1 MEEIARFLHEHPPF
15 SLLTFEQVQ
24 SIAAHV
30 QIEYFLAET
39 NILTHNAKP
48 SAFLYIIRRGSVDT
62 LRETED
68 GVQHIDT
75 YGEGEIFGHIS
86 ILRRRPPM
94 VTVRTREEV
103 LAYLLP
109 ARVFARLCEEHPALD
124 QFFSSSTTDR
134 LNRAL
139 QTHGTTPGES
149 ELFRL
154 RMRNLASP
162 ALMVPPYTSIQHAA
176 QMMRDANTSC
186 VVIDT
191 EPCGIV
197 TDRDLRNR
205 VLAAGL
211 SDAAHV
217 VRVMTSPVMMLP
229 ADSLAFE
236 GLMLMVEHNIH
247 HIPITEEDQITSVV
261 THTELLRQ
269 QSRSPLLLPRLLEK
283 ARTDEDLRQYMTQ
296 VEETARSLLQEGARV
311 RDIGRLVAI
320 ANDALL
326 IHLLQEAEAEL
337 GKPPCPYAWLVLGSG
352 GRLEQTLRTDQDN
365 ALVYADDAP
374 QWAEVYFADLAE
386 RIVSKLEWCGFPRCP
401 GDIMATNKEWRQP
414 LRVWKSYFE
423 DWIRRPEEQALINVT
438 VFFDF
443 RRAYGSLEVEKT
455 LRPVIESARN
465 QKIFLARLV
474 RVALRRSPPLGF
486 FRNFVLEKNGAD
498 RDLIDLKHRGVALIV
513 DLARIRSLEVGS
525 PETNT
530 LARMRSAVGH
540 SSLDKENADALA
552 AAYEL
557 ISLLRLRHQYR
568 QIEQGEEPSNMVS
581 VSELSK
587 LEQRDLKEAF
597 RTIATNQ
604 RVLESTYQVGML
616 G

>member
-39 NILTHNAKP
+39 DILTYNAKP

-68 GVQHIDT
+68 GIQHIDT
-75 YGEGEIFGHIS
+75 YGEGEIFGHLS
-86 ILRRRPPM
+86 ILRRKPPL

-109 ARVFARLCEEHPALD
+109 ARVFERLCAEQPALK
-124 QFFSSSTTDR
+124 QFFSSSLSDR

-139 QTHGTTPGES
+139 QTHGTTPSGS

-162 ALMVPPYTSIQHAA
+162 ALMVPPYTSIRHAA
-176 QMMRDANTSC
+176 QMMRDADTSC
-186 VVIDT
+186 VVVNT
-191 EPCGIV
+191 EPLGIV
-197 TDRDLRNR
+197 SDRDLRNR

-211 SDAAHV
+211 SEAVHV
-217 VRVMTSPVMMLP
+217 VRVMSSPVLTLP

-247 HIPITEEDQITSVV
+247 HIPITEDGQITSVV

-269 QSRSPLLLPRLLEK
+269 QSRSPLLLPRMLEQ
-283 ARTDEDLRQYMTQ
+283 ASTAEDLRHYTAQ
-296 VEETARSLLQEGARV
+296 VQATGSSLLQEGARIS
-311 RDIGRLVAI
+311 DIGRMVAI

-326 IHLLQEAEAEL
+326 VHLLREAEAEL

-352 GRLEQTLRTDQDN
+352 GRFEQTVRTDQDN

-386 RIVSKLEWCGFPRCP
+386 RIVAKLEWCGFPRCP
-401 GDIMATNKEWRQP
+401 GDIMATNPQWRKP
-414 LRVWKSYFE
+414 LHVWKSYFE
-423 DWIRRPEEQALINVT
+423 EWIRRPEEQALINVT

-443 RRAYGSLEVEKT
+443 RRAYGELEIEKT
-455 LRPVIESARN
+455 LHPVIESARQ
-465 QKIFLARLV
+465 QKIFLGRLV

-486 FRNFVLEKNGAD
+486 FRNFVLEHNGD
-498 RDLIDLKHRGVALIV
+498 ERDLLDLKHRGVGLIV
-513 DLARIRSLEVGS
+513 DLARIRALEVGS

-530 LARMRSAVGH
+530 LARMRSAVEHNG
-540 SSLDKENADALA
+540 LDKESADELT

-568 QIEQGEEPSNMVS
+568 QIERGEEPSNMVP